1 MTAVRRQIVNALLV
15 AVVLAGSTGC
25 HGHPQPPPPAPQAP
39 ARPLV
44 DTAPYWCRL
53 APQAGVWQVTGA
65 TPATVVETHQPT
77 RSGVDI
83 DCGANSIASG
93 KLVVGVDVLS
103 GRLAQREAGQTL
115 AKTRLRP
122 LPKSLGDAWSEQD
135 GDEWSGYALF
145 RCGATAYWLL
155 LYLNPIPAQP
165 DARADLVA
173 MMGIAQRRWASLAR
187 CTLDPAHPP
196 ARVPNRPTG

>member
-1 MTAVRRQIVNALLV
+1 MTTVRSRIVNGLL
-15 AVVLAGSTGC
+15 ATVVLAGSIGC
-25 HGHPQPPPPAPQAP
+25 HNRRQPPPSTAQPA

-44 DTAPYWCRL
+44 ETGPYWCRIL
-53 APQAGVWQVTGA
+53 PQAAVWQVTG
-65 TPATVVETHQPT
+65 TIPHSVTETDLPRGPGDEIYCYADAAPNGTQ
-77 RSGVDI
+77 V
-83 DCGANSIASG
+83 
-93 KLVVGVDVLS
+93 LGVDVLS

-115 AKTRLRP
+115 AKTRIKP

-155 LYLNPIPAQP
+155 LYLNPIPAKP

-173 MMGIAQRRWASLAR
+173 MMGIAERRWASLAT

-196 ARVPNRPTG
+196 ARVPYRPT